1 MASAAKSKKR
11 QADGNVP
18 LLSIISALHRV
29 LPAEQPADAVLS
41 QFFRTHP
48 KLGMQERHQIA
59 ETIFAI
65 LRRYHYLRALIA
77 PYDTPRAFV
86 LAALVKLRGTPLK
99 ALEHHLRIEE
109 KSWLNDIKTKQIEF
123 CLPED
128 LPKMAELPDFA
139 VDIMRHAGM
148 SDDAIL
154 AIGRGMQSS
163 APLDLRV
170 NSLKNKRDAVLAQ
183 LQAEGLDAEAGKYSP
198 FAIRLRKKSALNR
211 HPLFLSGDFEVQDEG
226 SQLLSVLLA
235 PKRGDMVV
243 DFCAGAGGKTLH
255 LGALMHSTGRL
266 YAFDVSEKRLAKLK
280 PRLARSGLSNV
291 HPQRIDSERDARI
304 KRLAG
309 KIDRVFVDAPCS
321 GFGTLR
327 RNPDLKWRQ
336 NAASLAELNRLQA
349 SILQSAASL
358 LKVGGR
364 LLYATCS
371 ILPSENAAIVQQFLQ
386 NNAHFQLE
394 NAHEIL
400 RAQGIDLGRDDAFLQ
415 LSAHEFACD
424 GFFAAVLTRRA

>member
-1 MASAAKSKKR
+1 MSSPKKKKPEASI
-11 QADGNVP
+11 P
-18 LLSIISALHRV
+18 LLPMISALHRV
-29 LPAEQPADAVLS
+29 LPAEHPADAVLS
-41 QFFRTHP
+41 HFFRTHP
-48 KLGMQERHQIA
+48 KLGMQDRHQIA

-65 LRRYHYLRALIA
+65 LRRYHYLHALIA
-77 PYDTPRAFV
+77 PYDTPRALV

-109 KSWLNDIKTKQIEF
+109 KTWLAELKTKQVEF
-123 CLPED
+123 CPPED

-139 VDIMRHAGM
+139 VDIMRQAAM
-148 SDDAIL
+148 SDDKIL
-154 AIGRGMQSS
+154 AIGRGMQRP
-163 APLDLRV
+163 AALDLRV
-170 NSLKNKRDAVLAQ
+170 NSFKNKRDAVLAQ
-183 LQAEGLDAEAGKYSP
+183 LQAEGLDAQAGKYSP
-198 FAIRLRKKSALNR
+198 FAIRVRQKTALNR

-226 SQLLSVLLA
+226 SQLLSLLLA
-235 PKRGDMVV
+235 PKRGEMVV

-291 HPQRIDSERDARI
+291 HPQRIDSERDTRI

-327 RNPDLKWRQ
+327 RNPDLKLRQ
-336 NAASLAELNRLQA
+336 NAASLTELNRLQA

-358 LKVGGR
+358 LKIGGR
-364 LLYATCS
+364 LVYATCS
-371 ILPSENAAIVQQFLQ
+371 ILPSENEAIVRQFLQ
-386 NNAHFQLE
+386 QNPHFQLE
-394 NAHEIL
+394 NAHDIL
-400 RAQGIDLGRDDAFLQ
+400 RKQGVDLGRDSEFLQ
-415 LSAHEFACD
+415 LSAHEFECD
-424 GFFAAVLTRRA
+424 GFFAAVLSRTT